1 MIGISRRL
9 VFKTIKTPQGFTL
22 AELIVSIFVIT
33 ILFSFVLANIRGAG
47 SNDITPA
54 TQDIL
59 TDIRQV
65 QTMALAGAVIDVCVD
80 ENNIQLAVCNP
91 SCTNCVQD
99 VSAGGYGFA
108 TLRCDSSPCA
118 YVLTADVNQDGTPT
132 SGLSELLPG
141 FPKNVAGKN
150 FISQI
155 YYSDLANPPEPFTG
169 WQAVPNGFVAVTY
182 HGDQVTVNTNSTLD
196 DSTIRWV
203 GLLIGSEKT
212 TLQRYI
218 LISASS
224 SLISNG
230 NIQ

>member
-1 MIGISRRL
+1 MTKLKYQQS
-9 VFKTIKTPQGFTL
+9 GFTL
-22 AELIVSIFVIT
+22 IELIVAIFIIA

-47 SNDITPA
+47 GNDITPA
-54 TQDIL
+54 TQDVL
-59 TDIRQV
+59 ADIRQV
-65 QTMALAGAVIDVCVD
+65 QTMALAGAVIDICVD
-80 ENNIQLAVCNP
+80 DDGTQLAICNS
-91 SCTNCVQD
+91 SCTNCIQD

-108 TLRCDSSPCA
+108 TVRCNSSPCA

-150 FISQI
+150 FISQV
-155 YYSDLANPPEPFTG
+155 YYSDLANPPEPFNG
-169 WQAVPNGFVAVTY
+169 WQEVPSGFVAVTY
-182 HGDQVTVNTNSTLD
+182 TGDRVTVNTNSILD
-196 DSTIRWV
+196 DSLIRWV
-203 GLLIGSEKT
+203 GLRINSDKS

-218 LISASS
+218 LISANS